1 GFSAITDNARFMTSI
16 TETRADDPGLLT
28 RIREK
33 FTRSFEYV
41 GELTD
46 LAIQTM
52 QQMRR
57 GPIERPLL
65 MAQFDQIGVRSISIV
80 VITSAFIGM
89 VLALQTA
96 YALEDFGGK

>member
-1 GFSAITDNARFMTSI
+1 MT
-16 TETRADDPGLLT
+16 TTLDAPPAPQNLFDRVRERAETAFD
-28 RIREK
+28 
-33 FTRSFEYV
+33 YV
-41 GELTD
+41 GGITD
-46 LAIQTM
+46 LAVQTI

-57 GPIERPLL
+57 GPIERSLL

-96 YALEDFGGK
+96 YALADFGGKLFVGMIVS